1 MLNITIYYRKIINN
15 TNIQIMNLTGQLL
28 ISMPSLQDERFF
40 KTVIYLCAH
49 SKDGAMGIIINKKI
63 DYDLYPD
70 LLEQLGIDKP
80 LDNKKLFIRYGGPV
94 ESGRGF
100 ILHSDEIIQK
110 ESLAIDSGIALTSTA
125 EFFENLSKGKGPK
138 NSILALGYAG
148 WGAGQIEK
156 EILAN
161 SWMTLSTDSSFLFDE
176 EVNNKWL
183 QAYNLLGIDPN
194 KLSNH
199 SGTA

>member
-1 MLNITIYYRKIINN
+1 MLNITIYYRKIIKNK
-15 TNIQIMNLTGQLL
+15 NIQIMNLTGQLL

-80 LDNKKLFIRYGGPV
+80 LDNKKLFVRYGGPV

-110 ESLAIDSGIALTSTA
+110 ESLTIDSGIALTSTA

-138 NSILALGYAG
+138 NSIFALGYAG
-148 WGAGQIEK
+148 WGAGQLEK
-156 EILAN
+156 EIIAN
-161 SWMTLSTDSSFLFDE
+161 SWMTLSTDSKFLFDE
-176 EVNNKWL
+176 EVNNKWS

-194 KLSNH
+194 KLSHH
-199 SGTA
+199 SGNA